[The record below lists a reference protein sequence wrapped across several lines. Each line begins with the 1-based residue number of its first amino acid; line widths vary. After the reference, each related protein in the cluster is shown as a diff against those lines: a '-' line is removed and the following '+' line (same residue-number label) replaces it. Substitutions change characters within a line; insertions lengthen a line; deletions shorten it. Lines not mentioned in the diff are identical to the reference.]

1 VERSLGDEGG
11 GAMSDRLAFAAIV
24 LASAALMSP
33 GHLVSRARLTGWA
46 TPAGPTRVSVTV
58 VRRGGL
64 RGAPGSARRILR
76 YGRSAPPAEPTAL
89 AGAWDLLAASLRCG
103 LPVASAVRA
112 VAGQLPGA
120 EGGVLRR
127 VADVLALGAD
137 PATAWRPALACPTV
151 AGLATAAVR
160 TARSGAAMADAID
173 ELAAGLRASATDH
186 ADAKAQRAGVLI
198 ACPLGLCFLPAFFCL
213 GIAPVV
219 IGLARQLLNHW

>member
-1 VERSLGDEGG
+1 
-11 GAMSDRLAFAAIV
+11 MSDRLAFAAIV
-24 LASAALMSP
+24 LAGATLMSP
-33 GHLVSRARLTGWA
+33 GHLVSRARLTALAA
-46 TPAGPTRVSVTV
+46 TGGLTALAAAAGPLRGSTRA
-58 VRRGGL
+58 VRRGGS
-64 RGAPGSARRILR
+64 RGAPGLARRTLG
-76 YGRSAPPAEPTAL
+76 YGRATPPAEPTAL

-120 EGGVLRR
+120 EGSVLRR

-160 TARSGAAMADAID
+160 TARSGAAMADAVD
-173 ELAAGLRASATDH
+173 ELAAGLRAAATDH
-186 ADAKAQRAGVLI
+186 AEARAQRAGVLI

-219 IGLARQLLNHW
+219 IGLAGQLLNQW